1 MSVYKKKDLKFKKIL
16 KNISRVYDRFLDR
29 YFFFFFAGVGNFTA
43 PLAPAKRNLRSKS
56 QYEMN
61 QILTY

>member
-16 KNISRVYDRFLDR
+16 VVFMIVFLIDI
-29 YFFFFFAGVGNFTA
+29 FFFFAGVGNFTA